1 MQWGSVP
8 PPNQN
13 GIILSYTV
21 TYQALPDGSPRRK
34 VVNTPT
40 TEAKLT
46 GLNPN
51 TNYSITV
58 FASTV
63 KGDGSVSTP
72 IVVLT
77 DLNRKFTQTLSFCF
91 NSFLKSFPSKLFCL
105 LLSQTSSIS
114 IIKMDVRC
122 KTLQLIIVIVL
133 QRLSC
138 DHKIRLWIQILHLR
152 ILYLLPLS
160 VSIRLEFRCKTS
172 RIIWDPFAAI
182 LCYHKVRQSLHNV
195 TIERSEAT
203 GCYRD
208 KSGNLVLK

>member
-8 PPNQN
+8 SPDQN

-21 TYQALPDGSPRRK
+21 NYQALPDGSLRTRA
-34 VVNTPT
+34 VNSPT

-77 DLNRKFTQTLSFCF
+77 DLNRKFTQTL
-91 NSFLKSFPSKLFCL
+91 FLLQFIFKV
-105 LLSQTSSIS
+105 IS
-114 IIKMDVRC
+114 
-122 KTLQLIIVIVL
+122 
-133 QRLSC
+133 
-138 DHKIRLWIQILHLR
+138 
-152 ILYLLPLS
+152 
-160 VSIRLEFRCKTS
+160 
-172 RIIWDPFAAI
+172 
-182 LCYHKVRQSLHNV
+182 N
-195 TIERSEAT
+195 
-203 GCYRD
+203 
-208 KSGNLVLK
+208 

>member
-1 MQWGSVP
+1 
-8 PPNQN
+8 
-13 GIILSYTV
+13 
-21 TYQALPDGSPRRK
+21 
-34 VVNTPT
+34 
-40 TEAKLT
+40 
-46 GLNPN
+46 
-51 TNYSITV
+51 
-58 FASTV
+58 
-63 KGDGSVSTP
+63 
-72 IVVLT
+72 
-77 DLNRKFTQTLSFCF
+77 
-91 NSFLKSFPSKLFCL
+91 
-105 LLSQTSSIS
+105 
-114 IIKMDVRC
+114 MDFRC

-133 QRLSC
+133 QRLSR

-208 KSGNLVLK
+208 KSGPQINIEDLCRETNPAFNATKLQLQFVFCHGDGILLQNASI

>member
-8 PPNQN
+8 PPDQN

-21 TYQALPDGSPRRK
+21 TYQALPDGSPWTK
-34 VVNTPT
+34 VVNIPT

-91 NSFLKSFPSKLFCL
+91 NSFLKSFPIKLFCL

-152 ILYLLPLS
+152 ILYLLP
-160 VSIRLEFRCKTS
+160 
-172 RIIWDPFAAI
+172 
-182 LCYHKVRQSLHNV
+182 
-195 TIERSEAT
+195 
-203 GCYRD
+203 
-208 KSGNLVLK
+208 